1 MRYLLFVMTIAFLL
15 PSCGENEIEPTDP
28 SVFGYEY
35 FPVSVGNEWIYQV
48 DSLLIG
54 QGGFANVESS
64 SQVKEV
70 ISEVIS
76 QSDDEIVYRVERS
89 ARPDST
95 SIWRLTDI
103 WTVSTTPT
111 QVTKTIENL
120 KFIKLVFP
128 AVQGARWDGNIFFDA
143 NSLYPVGAENLRI
156 YQDWSYR
163 IDIESSAVIS
173 GEIFDDVALV
183 SHIDQETFV
192 SRRYSTERYV
202 KGIGLVERQMEIY
215 DNSSGKADGITW
227 EDGAEKGFRLLQR
240 LISSSIQ

>member
-1 MRYLLFVMTIAFLL
+1 MKYLLFVLAIAYLL

-54 QGGFANVESS
+54 QGGFANVVSS

-76 QSDDEIVYRVERS
+76 ESDDETVYKVERS
-89 ARPDST
+89 ARPDSM
-95 SIWRLTDI
+95 SSWRLTDI
-103 WTVSTTPT
+103 WTISTTPT
-111 QVTKTIENL
+111 QATKTIENL
-120 KFIKLVFP
+120 KFIKMVFP

-156 YQDWSYR
+156 YQDWSYK
-163 IDIESSAVIS
+163 IDIESSAVVG
-173 GEIFDDVALV
+173 GEIHDEVALV

-192 SRRYSTERYV
+192 SRRFSIERYAR
-202 KGIGLVERQMEIY
+202 GIGLVERQMEIY
-215 DNSSGKADGITW
+215 DNSSGKPDDVTW
-227 EDGAEKGFRLLQR
+227 EDGAEKGFRLVER